1 MKLTADK
8 IEAQLSKGLSPVYFV
23 SGDEPLLA
31 GEVTDTIRTEARRQ
45 GYEERES
52 HSADA
57 RFKWSELL
65 TGLGTLSLFASHKI
79 VEIRLTTGKPGREG
93 GAAIVELVANPPP
106 DTLFIITSPRLD
118 KRTAGTKWAKSL
130 ERGGIWVDIKPLS
143 PAALPAWLEAR
154 MRRAGLECDAEA
166 IEILAARVE
175 GNLLAA
181 QQEIGKL
188 ELLVDDGRVTGDI
201 VRRSVADGARFD
213 VFQLAD
219 AAVGQDVTRALR
231 VLYGL
236 RTEGIA
242 PALVL
247 WSLAREA
254 TALVSLWA
262 RVDQGTTPGI
272 AMGEARIWRSRQP
285 LFNRAL
291 NNHDERSVRQLS
303 AKASL
308 TDRIVKGA
316 SPGQPWNAL
325 LELVM
330 CMARP
335 GRSGV

>member
-8 IEAQLSKGLSPVYFV
+8 INEQLSRGLSPVYFV
-23 SGDEPLLA
+23 SGDEPLLV
-31 GEVTDTIRTEARRQ
+31 GEVTDTIRSEARRQ

-57 RFKWSELL
+57 RFDWSKLFA
-65 TGLGTLSLFASHKI
+65 GLDTLSLFASRKI

-118 KRTAGTKWAKSL
+118 KRTASAKWAQTL
-130 ERGGIWVDIKPLS
+130 ARGAVWIEIPKPS
-143 PAALPAWLEAR
+143 HEQLPAWLKAR
-154 MRRAGLECDAEA
+154 MQRAGLEADAEA

-188 ELLVDDGRVTGDI
+188 ELLVDDGRVTGEV

-219 AAVGQDVTRALR
+219 AAVGQDVNRAVR

-236 RTEGIA
+236 RAEGVSPVLA
-242 PALVL
+242 L
-247 WSLAREA
+247 WSLAREVSV
-254 TALVSLWA
+254 LVSLWT
-262 RVDQGTTPGI
+262 RIEQGASPGS
-272 AMGEARIWRSRQP
+272 AMGEARVWRNRQP
-285 LFNRAL
+285 LFSRAL
-291 NNHDERSVRQLS
+291 RNHNEQSVRQLV
-303 AKASL
+303 AKACL
-308 TDRIVKGA
+308 TDRVVKGA
-316 SPGQPWNAL
+316 SPGQPWNVL
-325 LELVM
+325 VELVL
-330 CMARP
+330 CLARP
-335 GRSGV
+335 ARSVA

>member
-1 MKLTADK
+1 VKLTADK
-8 IEAQLSKGLSPVYFV
+8 INEQLSRGLSPVYFV

-31 GEVTDTIRTEARRQ
+31 GEVTDAIRFESRKQ

-57 RFKWSELL
+57 RFDWPKLFA
-65 TGLGTLSLFASHKI
+65 GLDTLSLFASRKI

-106 DTLFIITSPRLD
+106 DTLFIITSPRID
-118 KRTAGTKWAKSL
+118 KRTASTKWVQSL
-130 ERGGIWVDIKPLS
+130 ERGGVWVDIKPLS
-143 PAALPAWLEAR
+143 PEQLPAWLEAR

-188 ELLVDDGRVTGDI
+188 ELLVDGGQVTGDI

-236 RTEGIA
+236 RTEGVA

-254 TALVSLWA
+254 SALVSLWT
-262 RVDQGTTPGI
+262 RVDQGATPGS
-272 AMGEARIWRSRQP
+272 AMGEARIWRNRQP

-291 NNHDERSVRQLS
+291 RNHNEQSVRQLS

-316 SPGQPWNAL
+316 SPGQSWNAL